1 MFAADVHLSPSIT
14 ALPGSQVLQ
23 QLANGLAAW
32 ALVGSL
38 IALVIGAVVWA
49 LGSHSQNMHQSMA
62 GRRAVVTAV
71 AAALL
76 VGGAPAIINFFFH
89 AGSLVR

>member
-1 MFAADVHLSPSIT
+1 MLLDVHVTPSIT

-49 LGSHSQNMHQSMA
+49 LGSHSQNMHQSVA
-62 GRRAVVTAV
+62 GRRAVMTAIG
-71 AAALL
+71 AAVLL
-76 VGGAPAIINFFFH
+76 GGAPSIINFFFH
-89 AGSLVR
+89 VGTSVR

>member
-1 MFAADVHLSPSIT
+1 MLLSDVHVNPSIT

-32 ALVGSL
+32 ALVGAL
-38 IALVIGAVVWA
+38 VALVIGAVAWA

-62 GRRAVVTAV
+62 GRRAVITAV
-71 AAALL
+71 GAALL
-76 VGGAPAIINFFFH
+76 VGGAPAIVNFFFH
-89 AGSLVR
+89 VGSTVR